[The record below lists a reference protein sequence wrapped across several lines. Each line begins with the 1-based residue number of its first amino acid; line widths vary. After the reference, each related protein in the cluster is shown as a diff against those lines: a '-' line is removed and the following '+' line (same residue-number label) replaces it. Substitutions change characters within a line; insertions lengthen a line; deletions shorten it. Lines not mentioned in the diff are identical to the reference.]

1 MPMRRN
7 TIFSQLM
14 QLICQYRF
22 KKSVDRH
29 EGDRYTKRFSCWQQL
44 LVLLFAQAKGHT
56 SLRDIEVSLRS
67 HHRKWYHLGLTSVA
81 RSTLADANTN
91 RDADILKEV
100 FYSLL
105 EKCRD
110 LAPRHRFRFKNPLYT
125 FDSTLINVCLSL
137 YPWATYRKK
146 KGAFKLHTLLDH
158 DGYLPSFVVLTDG
171 RTHDINIMKDS
182 SYCVPEL
189 SPDSILLIDRAYIDY
204 KLLYSLTKRKLYFV
218 TRMKKNMK
226 YTVLGQQ
233 ELSEKNG
240 VVTDCRVRL
249 ANYYQSRYYPAP
261 LRLVTVVDHETRVPI
276 TFMTNNLTLDATTI
290 AELYKSRWQIETF
303 FKWIKQNLKI
313 KSFLCTSKN
322 AVMTQI
328 WAAMI
333 YYLLLSFIKFQTK
346 CRHSLHELTR
356 IIGELLLDNMHLIEI
371 IGVSLNSY
379 AKVKRK
385 QMQLSLF
392 SKF

>member
-1 MPMRRN
+1 MRRN
-7 TIFSQLM
+7 TVFSQLM
-14 QLICQYRF
+14 QLICQSRF
-22 KKSVDRH
+22 KKCVDRYD
-29 EGDRYTKRFSCWQQL
+29 GDRYTKRFSCWQQL
-44 LVLLFAQAKGHT
+44 LVLLFAQAKGLS
-56 SLRDIEVSLRS
+56 SLRDIEISLRS
-67 HHRKWYHLGLTSVA
+67 HHRKWYHLGLTNVA
-81 RSTLADANTN
+81 KSTLADANSK
-91 RDADILKEV
+91 RDADVLKEV

-105 EKCRD
+105 EKCRE
-110 LAPRHRFRFKNPLYT
+110 LSPKHRFRIKNPLYS

-146 KGAFKLHTLLDH
+146 KGAFKLHTLFDH
-158 DGYLPSFVVLTDG
+158 NGYLPSFMVLTDG
-171 RTHDINIMKDS
+171 RTHDINVMKDS
-182 SYCVPEL
+182 SYGVPAL
-189 SPDSILLIDRAYIDY
+189 SPDSILLVDRAYIDY
-204 KLLYSLTKRKLYFV
+204 DWLYSLTNSTLYFV

-240 VVTDCRVRL
+240 VIADRHVRL
-249 ANYYQSRYYPAP
+249 ANYYQSRSYPES
-261 LRLVTVVDHETRVPI
+261 LRLVTVADPETGKTV
-276 TFMTNNLTLDATTI
+276 TFMTNNFALDAVTI

-313 KSFLCTSKN
+313 KSFLGTSKN

-346 CRHSLHELTR
+346 CRHSLHVLTR
-356 IIGELLLDNMHLIEI
+356 IIGELLLDNTHLIDI
-371 IGVSLNSY
+371 IGVNLSVY

-385 QMQLSLF
+385 QIQLSLF
-392 SKF
+392 

>member
-1 MPMRRN
+1 MRRN
-7 TIFSQLM
+7 TIFSQLL
-14 QLICQYRF
+14 QLICQNRF
-22 KKSVDRH
+22 KKCVNRYD
-29 EGDRYTKRFSCWQQL
+29 GDRYTKRFSCWQQL
-44 LVLLFAQAKGHT
+44 LVLLFAQAKGLT
-56 SLRDIEVSLRS
+56 SLRDIEISLRS

-110 LAPRHRFRFKNPLYT
+110 LAPRHRFRFKNPLYS

-146 KGAFKLHTLLDH
+146 KGAFKLHTLFDH
-158 DGYLPSFVVLTDG
+158 SGYLPTFMVLTDG
-171 RTHDINIMKDS
+171 LTHDINIMKDS
-182 SYCVPEL
+182 SYDVPEL
-189 SPDSILLIDRAYIDY
+189 SPDSILLVDRAYIDY
-204 KLLYSLTKRKLYFV
+204 KWLYSLTKQSLYFV

-249 ANYYQSRYYPAP
+249 ANYYQSRYYPES
-261 LRLVTVVDHETRVPI
+261 LRLVTVADSETGELV
-276 TFMTNNLTLDATTI
+276 TFITNNFMFDATTI
-290 AELYKSRWQIETF
+290 AELYKSRWQIEIF

-313 KSFLCTSKN
+313 KSFLGTSKN

-356 IIGELLLDNMHLIEI
+356 IIGELLLDNTHLIDI

-379 AKVKRK
+379 AIVKRK
-385 QMQLSLF
+385 QLQLSLF
-392 SKF
+392 

>member
-1 MPMRRN
+1 MRRN
-7 TIFSQLM
+7 TVFSQLM
-14 QLICQYRF
+14 QLICQHRF
-22 KKSVDRH
+22 KKSVNRYD
-29 EGDRYTKRFSCWQQL
+29 GDRYTKRFSCWQQL
-44 LVLLFAQAKGHT
+44 LVLLYAQAKGLS

-67 HHRKWYHLGLTSVA
+67 HHRKWYHLGLTNVA
-81 RSTLADANTN
+81 KSTLADANN
-91 RDADILKEV
+91 RRNADILKDV

-110 LAPRHRFRFKNPLYT
+110 LAPRHRFKLYT

-146 KGAFKLHTLLDH
+146 KGAFKLHTLFDN
-158 DGYLPSFVVLTDG
+158 DGYLPSFMVLTDG
-171 RTHDINIMKDS
+171 RTHDINVMKNS
-182 SYCVPEL
+182 SYDVPAL
-189 SPDSILLIDRAYIDY
+189 SPDSILLVDRAYIDY
-204 KLLYSLTKRKLYFV
+204 KWLFSLTQQGLYFI

-233 ELSEKNG
+233 KPTQNNG
-240 VVTDCRVRL
+240 VIADRRVRL
-249 ANYYQSRYYPAP
+249 DNYYQSRYYPES
-261 LRLVTVVDHETRVPI
+261 LRLVTVADPKTGGTI
-276 TFMTNNLTLDATTI
+276 TFMTNNFTLDAATI

-313 KSFLCTSKN
+313 KSFLGTSKN

-333 YYLLLSFIKFQTK
+333 YYLLLSFIKLQTK

-356 IIGELLLDNMHLIEI
+356 IIGELLLENTHLIEI
-371 IGVSLNSY
+371 IGLSLNSY
-379 AKVKRK
+379 INLKRK
-385 QMQLSLF
+385 QVQLSLF
-392 SKF
+392 

>member
-1 MPMRRN
+1 MKRN
-7 TIFSQLM
+7 TVFSQLL

-22 KKSVDRH
+22 KKCVDRH
-29 EGDRYTKRFSCWQQL
+29 DGDRYTKRFSCWQQF
-44 LVLLFAQAKGHT
+44 LVLLFAQAKGLS

-67 HHRKWYHLGLTSVA
+67 HYKKWYHLGLTHVA
-81 RSTLADANTN
+81 RSTLADANNN
-91 RDADILKEV
+91 RDAVILENV

-105 EKCRD
+105 EKCQE
-110 LAPRHRFRFKNPLYT
+110 LSPRHGFKVKNPLYS

-158 DGYLPSFVVLTDG
+158 SGYLPSFIVLTDG
-171 RTHDINIMKDS
+171 RTHDINVVKDA
-182 SYCVPEL
+182 SYGVPAL

-204 KLLYSLTKRKLYFV
+204 KWLYSLTKNKLFFV
-218 TRMKKNMK
+218 TRVKKNMK

-233 ELSEKNG
+233 ESPEKSG
-240 VVTDCRVRL
+240 VIADRRVRL
-249 ANYYQSRYYPAP
+249 ANYYQSRYYPES
-261 LRLVTVVDHETRVPI
+261 LRLVTIVDPVSGESV
-276 TFMTNNLTLDATTI
+276 TFMTNNFTLAATTI
-290 AELYKSRWQIETF
+290 AELYKSRWQIEIF

-313 KSFLCTSKN
+313 KSFLGTSKN

-356 IIGELLLDNMHLIEI
+356 IIRELLLDNTHLIDI
-371 IGVSLNSY
+371 IGVTLNSY
-379 AKVKRK
+379 AKVKQK
-385 QMQLSLF
+385 ELQLSLF
-392 SKF
+392 